1 PSFTWPPSVGVDG
14 RRLFVTTGSVMNR
27 AVDLLHGLVYTISDL
42 HGEWEPYARYRD
54 HFLTLL
60 QEGLA
65 DHFVILGDMIHGY
78 GLPEDDYS
86 LDILLDLIQ
95 LRNELGGETIIPL
108 LGNHELMHIYSTPYS
123 KGNVSFLPRFEHMLG
138 DYRGVVIDFLHSL
151 PFVVRTAA
159 GVMLT
164 HAGASTLT
172 ATPQA
177 AEWLLSLSHEAVLRE
192 VDRLLSR
199 SDVLELLASYG
210 QITGK
215 EYEQLAREQLAVT
228 GPDDPRYYD
237 LLRGFIAT
245 NLEPEWDLLEEFFFT
260 QAERRFGSA
269 TYSRLVE
276 QFLDAFSPPGM
287 PQRVLV
293 AGHIAVSGGYD
304 ILANR
309 QIRLASW
316 AHAHP
321 KSEACYLIFD
331 AAEPVNAAADL
342 EPNIYP
348 IP

>member
-1 PSFTWPPSVGVDG
+1 
-14 RRLFVTTGSVMNR
+14 MNR
-27 AVDLLHGLVYTISDL
+27 AVDFLHGFVYVVSDL

-60 QEGLA
+60 NEGMAHHL
-65 DHFVILGDMIHGY
+65 VVLGDMIHSY

-86 LDILLDLIQ
+86 VDILLDLMQ
-95 LRNELGGETIIPL
+95 LRDEYGPETIVPL
-108 LGNHELMHIYSTPYS
+108 LGNHELMHIYATPYS
-123 KGNVSFLPRFEHMLG
+123 KGEASFLPRFEHMLG
-138 DYRGVVIDFLHSL
+138 EYREPVMRFLHEL

-159 GVMLT
+159 GVMLS
-164 HAGASTLT
+164 HAGASTMT

-177 AEWLLSLSHEAVLRE
+177 AEWLLGLSHQSVLRE
-192 VDRLLSR
+192 VDQLLSR
-199 SDVLELLASYG
+199 SDVIELLQAYG
-210 QITGK
+210 QITDR
-215 EYEQLAREQLAVT
+215 EYEDLAREQLAIS

-260 QAERRFGSA
+260 QAERRFGPA
-269 TYSRLVE
+269 TYTRLVE

-287 PQRVLV
+287 PQRVLI

-304 ILANR
+304 ILGER
-309 QIRLASW
+309 QIRIASW

-321 KSEACYLIFD
+321 QLEASYLIFD
-331 AAEPVNAAADL
+331 AGEPVDTAVEL